1 MDEHENILSPDQ
13 MNSIRMFQ
21 YKVINPVVD
30 ASMARANGSLNN
42 ALMTFKH
49 QNAVLEKNVS
59 TLQVLL
65 DSLMLK
71 KDERGP
77 ELVEDIVWNHY
88 FYKKYRYQ
96 THIMLVIIGICI
108 VLNILA
114 SVVSPKIF
122 PAVAGLLLSVA
133 FVYIV
138 YMLWDLWIRDDQ
150 NFDEYKFGEYTGR
163 ITRQNQY
170 NMRKSVYDTNVDIS
184 NCVVKKHTDS
194 YKKL

>member
-21 YKVINPVVD
+21 YKVIHPVVD

-49 QNAVLEKNVS
+49 QNAVLEQNVS

-71 KDERGP
+71 KDERRP

-150 NFDEYKFGEYTGR
+150 NFDEYNFGEHTGR

-194 YKKL
+194 YKQL